1 MTTQGYANQ
10 KEQYKQAYSLK
21 ALMWLKDEFIGLEE
35 TFKLTND
42 IMDVFAQ
49 AILSGKDSSI
59 EQYLLNFWVKDL
71 SLRDLIDRVHV
82 TCRLE

>member
-1 MTTQGYANQ
+1 
-10 KEQYKQAYSLK
+10 
-21 ALMWLKDEFIGLEE
+21 MWLKDEFIGLEE

-49 AILSGKDSSI
+49 AILTGKDSSI

-71 SLRDLIDRVHV
+71 SLRDLVDRVHV
-82 TCRLE
+82 TCRLEQNSVEYFNILFSWLFN